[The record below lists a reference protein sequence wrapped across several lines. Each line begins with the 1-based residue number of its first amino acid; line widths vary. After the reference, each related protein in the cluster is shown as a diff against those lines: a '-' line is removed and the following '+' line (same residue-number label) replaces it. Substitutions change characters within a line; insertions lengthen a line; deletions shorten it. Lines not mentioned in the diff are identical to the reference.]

1 MRARVQYRRSRFS
14 RVEEN
19 RESRVGRI
27 ERRKYSGEIGS
38 KGGNNLLRPRFLRER
53 ARKEKFR
60 RFRIEILE
68 AKWKK
73 KKGRKKKRENSRHN
87 LRTDIASRYM
97 PIDRNGRWR
106 FIRFFLRTND
116 VYILPLP
123 LERTMISDIHIYRPI
138 VIVVFDRVEIK
149 MYFKIYTELRASF
162 FPSAYI

>member
-60 RFRIEILE
+60 RFRNRNSGSEMKKE
-68 AKWKK
+68 KRKK
-73 KKGRKKKRENSRHN
+73 KKTRELAPQSSNGYCVAIHADRSKRSM
-87 LRTDIASRYM
+87 T
-97 PIDRNGRWR
+97 
-106 FIRFFLRTND
+106 
-116 VYILPLP
+116 
-123 LERTMISDIHIYRPI
+123 IY
-138 VIVVFDRVEIK
+138 
-149 MYFKIYTELRASF
+149 SF
-162 FPSAYI
+162 FSSN